1 MLFDS
6 AEFKPHDAIGRMWT
20 YGYKASELERIFNSI
35 PSELASHMQKA
46 FLALQTMY
54 RMQALNSRRQLECG
68 ECLHRLDESD
78 TICKIPEE
86 LEASRVYGVLQF
98 SYDPKTNTRKQVA
111 MNARYAELH
120 GYHHEEL
127 LSRFANHD
135 LYMQP
140 TAIDS
145 AVLLLDSLQVH
156 EHYHG
161 LEL

>member
-1 MLFDS
+1 M
-6 AEFKPHDAIGRMWT
+6 
-20 YGYKASELERIFNSI
+20 
-35 PSELASHMQKA
+35 
-46 FLALQTMY
+46 
-54 RMQALNSRRQLECG
+54 
-68 ECLHRLDESD
+68 
-78 TICKIPEE
+78 
-86 LEASRVYGVLQF
+86 EASRVYGVRQF
-98 SYDPKTNTRKQVA
+98 SYYPRTSARKQVA